1 MGANCVG
8 SRSEVGCLRF
18 DVLRASTESDLFVS
32 YEARFFDY
40 DLLKICL
47 PFTWN
52 IRTNETHVY
61 KNKMQRNM
69 RQDKVIQKSC
79 WFRLWLKDTCFEF
92 DTFTYRFS
100 VQMLLTLQAFES
112 PAAMDVHKEMPYT
125 KAWGAFQYGD
135 SWIYSCYPVI
145 SLVHIF
151 RSSHTSA
158 SSFLNYRHPKLHDV
172 E

>member
-32 YEARFFDY
+32 YEARFFVTM
-40 DLLKICL
+40 IFWTNHNMICWRFCL

-61 KNKMQRNM
+61 ENKMQRNM
-69 RQDKVIQKSC
+69 RQAKVIQKSC
-79 WFRLWLKDTCFEF
+79 WFRLWLKDTWRF

-100 VQMLLTLQAFES
+100 VPMLLTSQAFES

-135 SWIYSCYPVI
+135 SWMYSCY
-145 SLVHIF
+145 LV
-151 RSSHTSA
+151 
-158 SSFLNYRHPKLHDV
+158 Y
-172 E
+172 